1 VSEWLNALRAA
12 PSPPS
17 ELLEFAATQ
26 PSLTETWQNATR
38 GDWVIWMAANG
49 FGHDN
54 APRDIVDATAILAD
68 YTRPPLWRLAIRFRA
83 DDEDVVRR
91 IAADADDF
99 DLTQLVAYVNLGGIV
114 GGILGFVAYTRLAGH
129 SLASREL
136 AGFGVL
142 VVIALVVTFLS
153 YRIFKASLLRRAA
166 GASIENSVPRA
177 VAVATRVS
185 LRSSVMKQVDGARIV
200 RKRLDGPIASSGS
213 A

>member
-1 VSEWLNALRAA
+1 MSEWLNALRAA

-26 PSLTETWQNATR
+26 PSLAATWQNATR

-54 APRDIVDATAILAD
+54 SPRDVLDATVILAD
-68 YTRPPLWRLAIRFRA
+68 YSRPPLWRLAMRFRA

-99 DLTQLVAYVNLGGIV
+99 DLTQVVAYVNFGGIV
-114 GGILGFVAYTRLAGH
+114 GGIVGFLGYSKLAGH
-129 SLASREL
+129 SLVVREL
-136 AGFGVL
+136 AGVAVL
-142 VVIALVVTFLS
+142 VVVAVLVTFLS
-153 YRIFKASLLRRAA
+153 YRIFKASLLRHAA

-185 LRSSVMKQVDGARIV
+185 LRSNVMKQIDGARIV
-200 RKRLDGPIASSGS
+200 RKRLDGPIASAGS